1 MFSLEYFNAAV
12 KAGIDAWPD
21 GIRARYIALT
31 LRMVEYGP
39 NLGMPHTEAL
49 GGGLFEIR
57 AKGHEGIGRA
67 FYCALK
73 GQRLVILHEFIKK
86 SQKTPKRELRLA
98 RKRMKEIDR

>member
-1 MFSLEYFNAAV
+1 MYSLEYFNAAV

-57 AKGHEGIGRA
+57 AKGREGIGRA

-73 GQRLVILHEFIKK
+73 GQRLVILHEFLKK

>member
-1 MFSLEYFNAAV
+1 MYSLEYFNAAV

-57 AKGHEGIGRA
+57 AKGREGIGRA

>member
-1 MFSLEYFNAAV
+1 M

-57 AKGHEGIGRA
+57 AKGREGIGRA

-73 GQRLVILHEFIKK
+73 GQRLVILHEFVKK

>member
-1 MFSLEYFNAAV
+1 MYSLEYFNAAV

-57 AKGHEGIGRA
+57 AKGREGIGRA

-73 GQRLVILHEFIKK
+73 GQRLVILHEFVKK

>member
-1 MFSLEYFNAAV
+1 MYSLKYFNAAV

-57 AKGHEGIGRA
+57 AKGREGIGRA

-73 GQRLVILHEFIKK
+73 GQRLVILHEFVKK

-98 RKRMKEIDR
+98 RKRMKEIDL

>member
-1 MFSLEYFNAAV
+1 MYSLEYFNAAV

-21 GIRARYIALT
+21 AIRARYIALT

-57 AKGHEGIGRA
+57 AKGREGIGRA

>member
-1 MFSLEYFNAAV
+1 VYSLEYFNAAV

-57 AKGHEGIGRA
+57 AKGREGIGRG

-73 GQRLVILHEFIKK
+73 GRRLVILHEFIKK

>member
-1 MFSLEYFNAAV
+1 MYSLEYFNAAV

-57 AKGHEGIGRA
+57 AKAREGIGRA

-73 GQRLVILHEFIKK
+73 GQRLVIVHEFVKK